1 MTTPEPRK
9 RPGDRHKPRPIP
21 IPFRPPAAERAWLAA
36 YAEQT
41 GRAVN
46 ALLTEGVRL
55 LRAQTENLRLREDHK
70 TMDDSSK
77 MAAEADVL
85 RQAHAIIK
93 QYRGGLETTLAV
105 IEETEQALRAQARPG
120 Q

>member
-21 IPFRPPAAERAWLAA
+21 IPFRPPAAERAWLA
-36 YAEQT
+36 
-41 GRAVN
+41 